1 MKFQISLKLPE
12 QTVVDAKYGQFPL
25 MGIVCRDI
33 CSFFRITQ
41 ERVSSWEM
49 ELGLVKDE
57 PLLV

>member
-1 MKFQISLKLPE
+1 
-12 QTVVDAKYGQFPL
+12 VVDAKYGQFPL

-33 CSFFRITQ
+33 CSFFRITKEQ
-41 ERVSSWEM
+41 VSSWEM